1 MGRRYRAAVP
11 AWCSGRIV
19 RQTTTASEL
28 AAENND
34 VSLGRVRY
42 ARNGDIRLAYRV
54 WGDGEPAL
62 VWVPGWVSNVDLYDD
77 PTSPFSAIAE
87 QLARATRLI
96 VWDKR
101 GTGLS
106 DPVTHP
112 PPLDERMDDLHAVL
126 DAAEVDCA
134 ALLGASEGGPLSI
147 LFAATFPERVRS
159 LVLYG
164 VTPRTAQELPDFP
177 WGLTPA
183 QADALLDNID
193 AHWGE
198 GAMAELFFGQNA
210 DVPGVRDLWG
220 RYERAGASPA
230 MAKLLVQA
238 YMDVDVRCVLA
249 GVRTPTLV
257 LVRPGDQFVSVEAAA
272 ALAAGIPNAQFRTLS
287 PGAHL
292 PVDIVDEVVSEVL
305 EFVCHCP
312 AFTNTERVLTT
323 VFFTDIVS
331 STEQLSARGD
341 ERWRHQLDIHDV
353 LVDTVLAKYGGKR
366 AKHTGDGVFALFD
379 GPTKAARCGLELV
392 PALATRGISIR
403 AGVHVGECERRGDE
417 WSGMAVHVGARIGA
431 LAGPGEVLA
440 SRTVRDLS
448 AGSGLMFEDLGARQ
462 LKGLPEETEIFRVT
476 ERIDRRP
483 AAGVQ

>member
-1 MGRRYRAAVP
+1 L
-11 AWCSGRIV
+11 
-19 RQTTTASEL
+19 ASEDY
-28 AAENND
+28 D
-34 VSLGRVRY
+34 VGVGRVHY
-42 ARNGDIRLAYRV
+42 ARNGDTRLAYRV
-54 WGDGEPAL
+54 WGDGGPAL

-77 PTSPFSAIAE
+77 PTNPGSAIAE
-87 QLARATRLI
+87 QLARATRLV

-112 PPLDERMDDLHAVL
+112 PPLDERMDDLRAVL
-126 DAAEVDCA
+126 DAAEVDRA
-134 ALLGASEGGPLSI
+134 ALLGVSEGGPLCI

-164 VTPRTAQELPDFP
+164 ATPRTAQELPDFP
-177 WGLTPA
+177 WGWTPA
-183 QADALLDNID
+183 QADALLANID

-210 DVPGVRDLWG
+210 DMPGVRELWG
-220 RYERAGASPA
+220 RYERAGASPT
-230 MAKLLVQA
+230 MAKLLVQSN
-238 YMDVDVRCVLA
+238 MQVDVRGVLA

-257 LVRPGDQFVSVEAAA
+257 LVRPGDQFASVEAAA

-292 PVDIVDEVVSEVL
+292 PVDIVDEVVSEIV
-305 EFVCHCP
+305 EFVCQCP
-312 AFTNTERVLTT
+312 VFANTERVLAT

-341 ERWRHQLDIHDV
+341 ERWRHQLDLHDE
-353 LVDTVLAKYGGKR
+353 LVDNLLAKYGGKR

-392 PALATRGISIR
+392 PALATRGIHIR
-403 AGVHVGECERRGDE
+403 AGVHVGECERRGEE

-448 AGSGLMFEDLGARQ
+448 AGSGLVFEDLGARQ
-462 LKGLPEETEIFRVT
+462 LKGLPEDTNIFRVT
-476 ERIDRRP
+476 EPTDGRH
-483 AAGVQ
+483 